1 MTLQR
6 SGLRGR
12 FMRTVASE
20 ASAAPDG
27 HQGDTPI
34 RSAGG
39 GQNLTTSIVEDLG
52 VAIVTGRYNDDNPFP
67 VEGDLCLQY
76 AASRSVVREAVKML
90 TAKGLLK
97 ARPRQGTWVQ
107 PESAWNLL
115 DPDVLRWILERK
127 FSLRLLIEFTQVR
140 LGVEP
145 AAAALAAREAGPA
158 EKALIGVAIDR
169 MIAAEHGED
178 DPLTSDIAFH
188 ASILRATGNPFFAQL
203 CELIETALRFSIRR
217 TNFYK
222 GVRLASVQDHKA
234 VSDAILAG
242 DAETAER
249 TMRALIQEALDLMLT
264 ADDSGQDPLVGALPA
279 EA

>member
-1 MTLQR
+1 M
-6 SGLRGR
+6 
-12 FMRTVASE
+12 
-20 ASAAPDG
+20 
-27 HQGDTPI
+27 

-39 GQNLTTSIVEDLG
+39 GQNLTGSIVQDLG
-52 VAIVTGRYNDDNPFP
+52 IAIVTGRYNDDNPFP

-76 AASRSVVREAVKML
+76 QASRSVVREAVKML
-90 TAKGLLK
+90 TAKGLLR

-115 DPDVLRWILERK
+115 DPDVLRWTLERK

-158 EKALIGVAIDR
+158 EKARIGVAIGR
-169 MIAAEHGED
+169 MIAAEQGED

-188 ASILRATGNPFFAQL
+188 ASILRASGNPFFAQL

-222 GVRLASVQDHKA
+222 GVRLASVHDHKV

-242 DAETAER
+242 DAETAE
-249 TMRALIQEALDLMLT
+249 TAMRALIQEALDLMLN
-264 ADDSGQDPLVGALPA
+264 ADGAGDDPLAAALPA
-279 EA
+279 DA

>member
-1 MTLQR
+1 
-6 SGLRGR
+6 
-12 FMRTVASE
+12 MRA
-20 ASAAPDG
+20 
-27 HQGDTPI
+27 
-34 RSAGG
+34 AGG

-52 VAIVTGRYNDDNPFP
+52 IAIVTGRYHAANPFP

-76 AASRSVVREAVKML
+76 EASRSVVREAVKML

-107 PESAWNLL
+107 PESSWNLL
-115 DPDVLRWILERK
+115 DPDVLRWTLERK

-145 AAAALAAREAGPA
+145 AAAALAAKEAGPA
-158 EKALIGVAIDR
+158 EKARINVAIER
-169 MIAAEHGED
+169 MIAAERGDD

-188 ASILRATGNPFFAQL
+188 ASILRASGNPFFAQL

-222 GVRLASVQDHKA
+222 GVRLASVYDHKV

-242 DAETAER
+242 DADTAETA
-249 TMRALIQEALDLMLT
+249 MRALIQEALDLMLT
-264 ADDSGQDPLVGALPA
+264 ADAGDDPLTEALPA
-279 EA
+279 GA